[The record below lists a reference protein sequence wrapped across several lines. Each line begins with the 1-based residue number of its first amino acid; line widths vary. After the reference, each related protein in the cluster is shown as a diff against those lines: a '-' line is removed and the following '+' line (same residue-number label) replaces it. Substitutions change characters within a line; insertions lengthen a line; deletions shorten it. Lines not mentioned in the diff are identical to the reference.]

1 MREDR
6 GARSMAESGARI
18 DKMGSNSFPQ
28 RDTADS
34 SAPRSISRS
43 KAALIAVVALGVG
56 TGIGWLLP
64 RSEPGPAPCAT
75 PGCDESA
82 RAADLAATAPHST
95 EALRKALTDSLV
107 QNTQLA
113 GHVQFLE
120 ALIAALG
127 EPADDLDD
135 LTQRTIAQMDDRE
148 LRTAITT
155 TTDLEPEDLEDVD
168 DVQAYAARLA
178 AIAMDGILSEAN
190 PPANADRV
198 QFATAPPQGDPSAIA
213 RDRFERSERLI
224 YAIFPTADYEHDY
237 VTLKWYRT
245 DEPQML
251 MLDRLRVVPE
261 DPHGWVWIRRSEDWD
276 AGQYQVDV
284 YSGDEAMDRI
294 AVGRYR
300 VK

>member
-1 MREDR
+1 MT
-6 GARSMAESGARI
+6 ESGAR
-18 DKMGSNSFPQ
+18 DDTMGSTSFPQ
-28 RDTADS
+28 RDTPDS

-43 KAALIAVVALGVG
+43 KAALIALVALGVG
-56 TGIGWLLP
+56 TGVGWLLP
-64 RSEPGPAPCAT
+64 RGERDPAPCAT
-75 PGCDESA
+75 PGCDKSA
-82 RAADLAATAPHST
+82 QAADLAATAPHST

-127 EPADDLDD
+127 EPAGDLDD

-155 TTDLEPEDLEDVD
+155 TTDLDPEDLEGVD

-178 AIAMDGILSEAN
+178 EIAMDGILSEAN
-190 PPANADRV
+190 PPANANRV
-198 QFATAPPQGDPSAIA
+198 QFATAEPRDDPSAIA
-213 RDRFERSERLI
+213 RNRFERSERLI
-224 YAIFPTADYEHDY
+224 YAIFPTGEYERNH

-251 MLDRLRVVPE
+251 MLDRLRIVPE
-261 DPHGWVWIRRSEDWD
+261 DPHSWVWIRRSEDWD
-276 AGQYQVDV
+276 AGEYQVDV

-300 VK
+300 VE